1 MTFDMPPFEPGARVK
16 LPEGL
21 TPPFQVFVNGI
32 EQTRGRDY
40 VVNGRNLLFR
50 AALVREGR
58 LGFWRWFSMFLGIG
72 NTYRANDGVD
82 ITYSANGRPQSFTSL
97 PIETLG
103 EPRSDHGQRGATSF
117 DPAGR

>member
-1 MTFDMPPFEPGARVK
+1 MSFDAIPFEPGARVL
-16 LPEGL
+16 LPDGL
-21 TPPFQVFVNGI
+21 KPPFEVYVNGI
-32 EQTRGRDY
+32 QQVRGKDY
-40 VVNGRNLLFR
+40 VVNGGFLVFR
-50 AALVREGR
+50 VALVREGK

-82 ITYSANGRPQSFTSL
+82 IAYSANGRPQIFTSL

-103 EPRSDHGQRGATSF
+103 EVRDDHGQRGATSF